1 MNNAFRADFDLELY
15 QEATRATDYS
25 GISARAICDIANE
38 EHHKSAYFGIAEA
51 KPLMV
56 EHDNCG
62 QELERFVSSR
72 VKAKEQDQFV
82 CFLKDRTDLDDVSDI
97 RFSFR
102 SLVTKISICTLQ
114 QDKDRSEIYGDHV
127 LTPVT
132 PSDPVSVHLSQ
143 SVLLIGRPFARGRIE
158 EKRGYRAI
166 FVEIKKSHGNTCLN
180 RDEKFKHFYPKTFM
194 ISFEHSEISVDSTT
208 YL

>member
-1 MNNAFRADFDLELY
+1 
-15 QEATRATDYS
+15 
-25 GISARAICDIANE
+25 
-38 EHHKSAYFGIAEA
+38 
-51 KPLMV
+51 MV
-56 EHDNCG
+56 EHDNCR

-127 LTPVT
+127 CTCTQWICDVTRNRHCVSFYRYGALKSTTYPIKFIAFFLVVTPVT

-166 FVEIKKSHGNTCLN
+166 FVEIKKSYGKYTPSALHLINAFLRSGRIRNVFL
-180 RDEKFKHFYPKTFM
+180 
-194 ISFEHSEISVDSTT
+194 
-208 YL
+208 